1 MNHQLKE
8 EEVQEK
14 RKIDLTVFKSPGI
27 SIIEHDIT
35 ILKSWL
41 ADKYGLIDF
50 KFHQTHPSAFN
61 L

>member
-27 SIIEHDIT
+27 SIIEHDIDFVRSSGNYKIEKIEK
-35 ILKSWL
+35 ILNRIMSV
-41 ADKYGLIDF
+41 
-50 KFHQTHPSAFN
+50 
-61 L
+61 

>member
-27 SIIEHDIT
+27 SIIEHEIT
-35 ILKSWL
+35 ILKSSKNYNKINKI
-41 ADKYGLIDF
+41 DKILNRIM
-50 KFHQTHPSAFN
+50 SV
-61 L
+61 

>member
-35 ILKSWL
+35 IVPASPDYKIKKIKKILNKIMSV
-41 ADKYGLIDF
+41 
-50 KFHQTHPSAFN
+50 
-61 L
+61 